1 METQWGAWLAAEMG
15 AGRGG
20 IVWPDPIVRGT
31 EFKIELPIPAD
42 VSGDAFAASVG
53 LSPGVAPLVNFA
65 VTVGSYAAGITL
77 VTLTL
82 SATDTLLAGAEDG
95 DGDGLAE
102 VVCDVLYLPAAGG
115 ALRATAF
122 VIPVSGA
129 VTEVPA

>member
-1 METQWGAWLAAEMG
+1 METQWGAWLAAEKA

-20 IVWPDPIVRGT
+20 IVWPVPIVRGL
-31 EFKIELPIPAD
+31 EFVISLPIPAD
-42 VSGDAFAASVG
+42 VSADDFAASVG
-53 LSPGVAPLVNFA
+53 LTPGAAPLVNF
-65 VTVGSYAAGITL
+65 TINVGSFVSGVTL
-77 VTLTL
+77 VTLTM
-82 SATDTLLAGAEDG
+82 SATDSLLTGAGDG

-115 ALRATAF
+115 ALRSAAF